1 MSANLLTIIS
11 IAGALILLGILVK
24 IANLLAAIANT
35 LQNIEFHA
43 KRIPLDPRDP

>member
-1 MSANLLTIIS
+1 MIIFA

-24 IANLLAAIANT
+24 IVNLLAVIANT

-43 KRIPLDPRDP
+43 KRIPIDPRDP